1 MSGLDKRY
9 QVFVSS
15 TYEDLVEERQ
25 AVMHALLELDCIP
38 SGMELFPAA
47 DDDQW
52 TLIKRVID
60 DCDYYIVVIAGK
72 CGSIGPTGISYTR
85 MEYEYAVSK
94 NKPVIAFLHK
104 DISQLTGK
112 KLETEDPAKKKLLE
126 EFRVL
131 AQQKMCKYWTN
142 KDELGSVVSRSL
154 VQQIKIKPAVGW
166 VRANLVAD
174 ESAAQEILKLRRK
187 VEELEKLLPE
197 GTFVRP
203 EIRSTDYFKK
213 LVEKYPRNAIQEAWA
228 CLEQAVQYAITTHD
242 LDLQQ
247 NFHGNIS
254 RLIGHGDLPRN
265 DVEELNQYYLVSEQ
279 AKVIPDFKITTTEA
293 LVKIEAMLRYAR
305 VLVEKCDG
313 VWAVRNDLIVS

>member
-9 QVFVSS
+9 QVFISS
-15 TYEDLVEERQ
+15 TYEDLIEERQ

-60 DCDYYIVVIAGK
+60 DCDYYIVIIAGK
-72 CGSIGPTGISYTR
+72 CGSIGPNDISYTR

-112 KLETEDPAKKKLLE
+112 KLETGDGNKKKLLE
-126 EFRVL
+126 EFRAL
-131 AQQKMCKYWTN
+131 AQYKMCKYWTT

-154 VQQIKIKPAVGW
+154 IQQIKTKPAIGW

-187 VEELEKLLPE
+187 VEELENLIPKDVPI
-197 GTFVRP
+197 RP
-203 EIRSTDYFKK
+203 EVRSIEYFKK
-213 LVEKYPRNAIQEAWA
+213 LAKKYPRNAIQEAWSH
-228 CLEQAVQYAITTHD
+228 LERAVQYASLTHD
-242 LDLQQ
+242 LDPSGTVHSQVTY
-247 NFHGNIS
+247 
-254 RLIGHGDLPRN
+254 LIGHGEFPIEDLEP
-265 DVEELNQYYLVSEQ
+265 LNEYYSLSLHARQ
-279 AKVIPDFKITTTEA
+279 QPDFVISTEEA
-293 LVKIEAMLRYAR
+293 IKSIEGMLQFSRKFI
-305 VLVEKCDG
+305 EGCDG
-313 VWAVRNDLIVS
+313 IWAIRRDASV